1 VIASRAP
8 PPLPMVVAA
17 VTVKVTEV
25 AGETPVEFE
34 QTMV

>member
-1 VIASRAP
+1 
-8 PPLPMVVAA
+8 MVVAA